1 MILKRPPPTL
11 FCGCQGGLANVRDW
25 RTGANTHTVFV
36 TKLSD
41 YTLHFF
47 EDDDTCFPHRY
58 VVCQSASQSD
68 TLPSLRRLLKITIE
82 GLTLSSGLQRCARV
96 PVAQQP
102 VEYLTH
108 S

>member
-1 MILKRPPPTL
+1 M
-11 FCGCQGGLANVRDW
+11 
-25 RTGANTHTVFV
+25 VFV

-41 YTLHFF
+41 HTLHFF

-58 VVCQSASQSD
+58 DVCQSTSQSD
-68 TLPSLRRLLKITIE
+68 TLPSSRRLLKITIE

-96 PVAQQP
+96 PVAQKP